1 MEVGEGG
8 RHHRSHH
15 ASLSALLLAT
25 VPGSKVTI
33 VGKTQ
38 DVTLGIKPRQIRLE
52 IETDQLVCQDEGG
65 TETLIPV

>member
-38 DVTLGIKPRQIRLE
+38 DVTLGLKPRQIRLE

>member
-38 DVTLGIKPRQIRLE
+38 DVTLGLKPRQIRLE

-65 TETLIPV
+65 TETFIPV

>member
-38 DVTLGIKPRQIRLE
+38 DVTLGFAPRQIRQE
-52 IETDQLVCQDEGG
+52 IETDQLVGQDEGG

>member
-38 DVTLGIKPRQIRLE
+38 DVTLGLKPRQIRLD

>member
-1 MEVGEGG
+1 MGVGEGG

-38 DVTLGIKPRQIRLE
+38 DVTLGLAPRQMRLE